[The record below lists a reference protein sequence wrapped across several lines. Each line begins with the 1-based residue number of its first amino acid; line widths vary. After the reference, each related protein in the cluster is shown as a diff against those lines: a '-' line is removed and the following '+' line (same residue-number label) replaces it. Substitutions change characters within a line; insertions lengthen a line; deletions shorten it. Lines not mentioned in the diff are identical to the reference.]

1 MKLHQITALVA
12 IADTGSFT
20 NAARALSVGQSAIS
34 HAIAG
39 LEAELGVP
47 LMWRD
52 RGGVQFTDAGRRV
65 LDHARSIVVELDQI
79 GRIRQALHPASA
91 SSIRIGTSQ
100 SFAVRLLPPL
110 MTYFKSRFPEVKI
123 TLREGP
129 DGRIAELLRTGEIDI
144 GVVMLPKRDLLTVP
158 LLRDE
163 MYALLPTAHRLG
175 SGGRIRI
182 RQLDG
187 EPLIMPVGGVE
198 AMIVDALR
206 AKGIEP
212 RITHRI
218 RDLNTVFAMVAAGLG
233 TTVIPGLVLPSRL
246 PDLRPI
252 PFAPVWVR
260 HLAIGVHPSAR
271 ESPPVTTFIGA
282 AQALARRWE
291 PPVQRVAS

>member
-1 MKLHQITALVA
+1 MKLHQISALVA

-20 NAARALSVGQSAIS
+20 RAAQVLSVSQSAIS

-39 LEAELGVP
+39 LEAELGMP

-52 RGGVQFTDAGRRV
+52 RGGVQFTDAGRRI
-65 LDHARSIVVELDQI
+65 LDHARSIVVQLKQIDQ
-79 GRIRQALHPASA
+79 IRQALHSIPD
-91 SSIRIGTSQ
+91 SSIRIGTGQ
-100 SFAVRLLPPL
+100 SFAVRLLPSL
-110 MTYFKSRFPEVKI
+110 MNYLKATFPEVEI

-144 GVVMLPKRDLLTVP
+144 GVVMLPKRDLQTVP

-175 SGGRIRI
+175 SGDRIRI

-187 EPLIMPVGGVE
+187 EPLIMPVGGIE
-198 AMIVDALR
+198 ATIVAALR

-212 RITHRI
+212 QISHRI
-218 RDLNTVFAMVAAGLG
+218 HDLNTLFAMVAAGLG
-233 TTVIPGLVLPSRL
+233 TAVIPGLALPATL
-246 PDLRPI
+246 PELRPI
-252 PFAPVWVR
+252 PFAPAWER
-260 HLAIGVHPSAR
+260 HLAIAVRPAAR
-271 ESPPVTTFIGA
+271 ESPLVTAFIGT

-291 PPVQRVAS
+291 PPIQQVAS